1 MKKIQIDQDCQFLK
15 DKKIYKMKQ
24 YFKIDYTDYKWFKL
38 MKKLGEDLP
47 IKYCDCFDEYGEYT
61 EEYYDI
67 FTVDI
72 YKIKEK

>member
-1 MKKIQIDQDCQFLK
+1 
-15 DKKIYKMKQ
+15 MKQ

-47 IKYCDCFDEYGEYT
+47 IKYCDCFDKHGEYT